1 MAFDPKPDGGS
12 KGAEGILTQIK
23 GLLNQYEALGPD
35 TPLSEEAKSF
45 EADVDRALD
54 QVKGSAGPDNPAAGD
69 EGDQPGSSKPTSFRD
84 ATKAARDSGVMSPE
98 SPSSQDGET
107 KTQSD
112 GSAAQSQEEDPTRKK
127 RSKAGFPYG

>member
-1 MAFDPKPDGGS
+1 MAFDPKPAGGN

-35 TPLSEEAKSF
+35 TPLAEEARSF

-54 QVKGSAGPDNPAAGD
+54 QVKGDAGPDIPVAGD

-84 ATKAARDSGVMSPE
+84 ATKAARDAGVMSPE
-98 SPSSQDGET
+98 SPGGRYDET
-107 KTQSD
+107 KTED
-112 GSAAQSQEEDPTRKK
+112 EEQSQEEDPKKK
-127 RSKAGFPYG
+127 RTKAGNPFG